1 MKQAILYIL
10 AGLIITG
17 GIMYYQWFVRDAYE
31 LPESHSEVQVITLE
45 NDSMEEILETDGV
58 RHSIPLDEILSG
70 GPPKDG
76 IPSIDDPF
84 FMPVVQAP
92 TWLDGT
98 GEGISL
104 ILDGVERFY
113 PFQVLVQH
121 EIANDEIDGQKVLVT
136 YCPLCKTGVVF
147 DPIVKGERVEFG
159 VSGKLWNSNLLMYD
173 RSGENNESLWSQ
185 ISGEG
190 VVGPATGETLP
201 IILSD
206 IVTLDAF
213 TAAHPNGEVI
223 VGKNGREGRYTSIP
237 YGGDLNDIDP
247 IFPVN
252 HKDDR
257 LDENAFILGVE
268 VDGNVK
274 AYHVDAIEALGE
286 AHDTVGDTMIIAR
299 FEEEEGAVRIYTISE
314 DDSETR
320 LQAIPSFWFSWVAV
334 HPETELYK

>member
-1 MKQAILYIL
+1 MKHAVVYILIGMIIVGSILYYQRFIRDTYEIPVSDD
-10 AGLIITG
+10 AGDTAAVETIDGETI
-17 GIMYYQWFVRDAYE
+17 YE
-31 LPESHSEVQVITLE
+31 TKDE
-45 NDSMEEILETDGV
+45 

-76 IPSIDDPF
+76 IPSIDHPF
-84 FMPVVQAP
+84 FVPVAEVP
-92 TWLDGT
+92 TWLDDT

-104 ILDGVERFY
+104 VLDDVERFY

-121 EIANDEIDGQKVLVT
+121 EIANDEINGKKVLVT

-147 DPIVKGERVEFG
+147 DPTVSGKQVEFG

-173 RSGENNESLWSQ
+173 RSGQENESLWSQ

-190 VVGPATGETLP
+190 VVGPATGQKLP

-206 IVTLDAF
+206 IVTLEDFAR
-213 TAAHPNGEVI
+213 AHPDGAVI
-223 VGKNGREGRYTSIP
+223 VGENGREGRYTSIP

-252 HKDDR
+252 HQDDR
-257 LDENAFILGVE
+257 LDENAFVLGVE
-268 VDGNVK
+268 IDDDVK
-274 AYHVDAIEALGE
+274 AYHVDAIEAAGE
-286 AHDTVGDTMIIAR
+286 VHDTLGDTTIIAR
-299 FEEEEGAVRIYTISE
+299 FNENEGAVRVYKVTESGEEERI
-314 DDSETR
+314 
-320 LQAIPSFWFSWVAV
+320 QVIPSFWFSWVAV

>member
-1 MKQAILYIL
+1 M
-10 AGLIITG
+10 IIVG
-17 GIMYYQWFVRDAYE
+17 GALYYQRFIRNAYDIPVPDNE
-31 LPESHSEVQVITLE
+31 GDTTAVE
-45 NDSMEEILETDGV
+45 NIDGETIYETDSV

-84 FMPVVQAP
+84 FVPVAGAP
-92 TWLDGT
+92 TWLDDA

-104 ILDGVERFY
+104 VLDNVERFY

-121 EIANDEIDGQKVLVT
+121 EIANDEINGEKVLVT

-147 DPIVKGERVEFG
+147 DPTVSGKQVEFG

-173 RSGENNESLWSQ
+173 RSGEENESLWSQ

-190 VVGPATGETLP
+190 VVGSATGQKLP

-206 IVTLDAF
+206 IVTLEDFAR
-213 TAAHPNGEVI
+213 AHPNGEVI
-223 VGKNGREGRYTSIP
+223 VGENGREGRYTSIP

-257 LDENAFILGVE
+257 LDENAFVLGVE
-268 VDGNVK
+268 IDNSFK
-274 AYHVDAIEALGE
+274 AYHVDAIEEAGE
-286 AHDTVGDTMIIAR
+286 VRDTFGDTAIIAR
-299 FEEEEGAVRIYTISE
+299 FDEDEGTVRIYKVTESGE
-314 DDSETR
+314 EER
-320 LQAIPSFWFSWVAV
+320 VQVIPSFWFSWVAV